1 MKTITDLILQIM
13 NQIDHC
19 LKEKKINK
27 MIGLMKNELGGKIM
41 TKFIGLRKK
50 TYTYLI
56 DDGCEV
62 KKQKAQ
68 KSVS

>member
-19 LKEKKINK
+19 LKEKKLNK

>member
-1 MKTITDLILQIM
+1 MKTITDLILQII

>member
-19 LKEKKINK
+19 LKEKKLNK
-27 MIGLMKNELGGKIM
+27 MIGLMKNELGGKTM

-50 TYTYLI
+50 NLYLLNR
-56 DDGCEV
+56 
-62 KKQKAQ
+62 
-68 KSVS
+68 

>member
-1 MKTITDLILQIM
+1 
-13 NQIDHC
+13 
-19 LKEKKINK
+19 
-27 MIGLMKNELGGKIM
+27 MIGLMKKELGGKIM